1 MTCSLC
7 HKEIVLIPSASQ
19 RARKFGG
26 RPVDYTRL
34 FKVHPECALDK
45 RKRDTVE
52 FIRRLLEEL

>member
-19 RARKFGG
+19 RAREFGG

-34 FKVHPECALDK
+34 FEVH
-45 RKRDTVE
+45 
-52 FIRRLLEEL
+52 